1 MENNSEEKLIIARLN
16 DKVKFCKTRNKVVNT
31 EFLNMYQENIMRKE
45 LERIKFKN
53 YIFTGGYEEAESK
66 LLILYPDKL
75 TEDVVKNT
83 VENIMNAIRIILP
96 NEQIGEYQHKDYL
109 GTIMQFG
116 LVRER
121 IGDILVY
128 ENCAYIMVLKENA
141 QYIKDSLIVTKKF
154 KKAKIDIIDIKDVE
168 VKEPEFDIFKVTVNS
183 LRLDNFVS
191 EIGKLS
197 RNETSKLIESEQ
209 VSVNCK
215 VETRQSKLIEEGD
228 VLIIRRKGK
237 FIIDEFGDVNKKG
250 KQVVIIKKYR

>member
-1 MENNSEEKLIIARLN
+1 MENNNEEKLILAKLN
-16 DKVKFCKTRNKVVNT
+16 DKIKFCKTRNKIANT
-31 EFLNMYQENIMRKE
+31 EFLNMYQENIIRKE

-75 TEDVVKNT
+75 RVL
-83 VENIMNAIRIILP
+83 LP
-96 NEQIGEYQHKDYL
+96 NEQMGKYQHKDYL

-128 ENCAYIMVLKENA
+128 ENCAYIIALQENV
-141 QYIKDSLIVTKKF
+141 QYIKDSLIETKKF
-154 KKAKIDIIDIKDVE
+154 KKSKIEIIDIKEIE
-168 VKEPEFDIFKVTVNS
+168 VKTPEFETFKITVNS

-215 VETRQSKLIEEGD
+215 VETRQSKIVEQGD

-237 FIIDEFGDVNKKG
+237 FIIDEFGSLNKKG
-250 KQVVIIKKYR
+250 KQVVVIRKYK

>member
-1 MENNSEEKLIIARLN
+1 MENNSEEKLILAKLN
-16 DKVKFCKTRNKVVNT
+16 DKIKFCKTRNKITNT
-31 EFLNMYQENIMRKE
+31 EFLNMYQENIIRKE
-45 LERIKFKN
+45 LERIKFRN

-75 TEDVVKNT
+75 TEQVVIKNT
-83 VENIMNAIRIILP
+83 ENIIKAIRVLLP
-96 NEQIGEYQHKDYL
+96 NEQMGKYQHKDYL

-128 ENCAYIMVLKENA
+128 EDCAYIIALQENV
-141 QYIKDSLIVTKKF
+141 QYIKDSLIETKKF
-154 KKAKIDIIDIKDVE
+154 KKSKIEIIDIKEIE
-168 VKEPEFDIFKVTVNS
+168 VKTPEFETFKITVNS

-215 VETRQSKLIEEGD
+215 VETRQSKIVEQGD

-237 FIIDEFGDVNKKG
+237 FIIDEFGNLNKKG
-250 KQVVIIKKYR
+250 KQVVVIRRYK

>member
-16 DKVKFCKTRNKVVNT
+16 DKVKFCKTRNRVVNT

-83 VENIMNAIRIILP
+83 IENIMNAIRIILP

-128 ENCAYIMVLKENA
+128 NDCAYIMVLKENA

-154 KKAKIDIIDIKDVE
+154 KKAKIEIIDVKDIE

-183 LRLDNFVS
+183 LRLDNFIS

-237 FIIDEFGDVNKKG
+237 FIIDEFEDVNKKG
-250 KQVVIIKKYR
+250 KQVVIIKKYK